1 MRPVIFGTAMES
13 PCIKVCVINQR
24 TRLCEGCGRS
34 IDEIASW
41 SGYTDE
47 QRRRIMDELPLRA
60 RSARKA

>member
-1 MRPVIFGTAMES
+1 MES